1 MKTLIKP
8 SVIKDFDGIKVGII
22 GYISPRTA
30 IISQPG
36 PNITFHDEIYSVNQ
50 EAKKLKDQG
59 VNIIIALGHSGYNFD
74 KILASQAPDVD
85 LVVGGHSHSFLYTG
99 ENPPDEPEGNIYSL
113 IAHYWYWY

>member
-1 MKTLIKP
+1 M
-8 SVIKDFDGIKVGII
+8 IKDFDGIKVGII

-36 PNITFHDEIYSVNQ
+36 PNITFHDEIYSVNE

-74 KILASQAPDVD
+74 KILASQAPDID

-99 ENPPDEPEGNIYSL
+99 QNPPDEPEGKCL
-113 IAHYWYWY
+113 IVIFRFEF